1 MIIKTTRK
9 PAWRRGAG
17 FVVHF
22 NWVYCIFQAE
32 CTLDRIF
39 SSATKVS
46 VHLTDAKYLGEL
58 CVILFWFSLK
68 QAARSSLIPRHS
80 GSSSRQLVQTMKT
93 GKRTTQ
99 SSFPHSQNLTLWLK
113 TGILQRAVIH
123 INGSQTLRPKWSLT
137 LLLLNGLWL
146 ILRAYRGHI
155 NKTWL

>member
-68 QAARSSLIPRHS
+68 QAAVPR
-80 GSSSRQLVQTMKT
+80 
-93 GKRTTQ
+93 
-99 SSFPHSQNLTLWLK
+99 
-113 TGILQRAVIH
+113 
-123 INGSQTLRPKWSLT
+123 
-137 LLLLNGLWL
+137 
-146 ILRAYRGHI
+146 
-155 NKTWL
+155 